1 MKADE
6 YKENRITSLFEMLA
20 KVRKNPLC
28 NEAFSKGGYRQIVLT
43 NRQYVF
49 ARETDGQHVFIAVNN
64 DENEA
69 VVRFNATSDTMLKI
83 LSASGANV
91 SGDNKGDINGGLI
104 NNIETEQVKI
114 TSMGNYYYEIKL
126 PACSGAVFVTE

>member
-1 MKADE
+1 
-6 YKENRITSLFEMLA
+6 
-20 KVRKNPLC
+20 
-28 NEAFSKGGYRQIVLT
+28 
-43 NRQYVF
+43 
-49 ARETDGQHVFIAVNN
+49 
-64 DENEA
+64 
-69 VVRFNATSDTMLKI
+69 MLKI

-114 TSMGNYYYEIKL
+114 TSMGNCYYEIKL